1 MHDKCANNPHTWL
14 IVNVINEFSVEVL
27 VVYSNKQ
34 EDLQSLSN
42 KVTFLAV
49 SEFFLHWKRDHI
61 TDN

>member
-1 MHDKCANNPHTWL
+1 
-14 IVNVINEFSVEVL
+14 VINEFSVEVL